1 MHIEGRLTEAT
12 YKHLSLSDYPCSPR
26 PRGGFGG
33 GAEGVAGPVGGVGAR
48 AGTFRKKG
56 KGNQELPKRFARTKS
71 QPRRHKNAIDE
82 YEDGHDVYKDPTWEK

>member
-12 YKHLSLSDYPCSPR
+12 YKHLSLSDYPCSLG
-26 PRGGFGG
+26 RGRERAAGFGG
-33 GAEGVAGPVGGVGAR
+33 GAAA
-48 AGTFRKKG
+48 FHRKV